1 LVVEKNSVARRPP
14 PAVGLEK
21 SGSPSNRPEPTDGR
35 RCLALFRKTAKMAR
49 TNARK
54 GVLDTDIQ
62 MQISKDT
69 LAGRTIVV
77 FVYIA
82 VILLL
87 ATGILL
93 GVWTAQEMNAV
104 VTDQFNAQQMAIAQT
119 AKARIESEIGEVKR
133 DLYFLARTLREK
145 SADLLEVG
153 DVLKQ
158 GLTQL
163 PEPLVRRVAFVDRAG
178 GRLFTTGLLGG
189 GSEAGRPAT
198 ERYDAVRFTSAEEPG
213 FWVSPVTAAASAEEL
228 MIAVRMTP
236 GAERILVLHLNVSAL
251 LSSIVRPIQ
260 SGKTGYAWVIDQE
273 GRFIYHPNSDFLS
286 QNAFEVRAEKFPD
299 VSSVRI
305 HFIQKEKMLKGE
317 QGTGWYYSGW
327 HRGYTGPTKK
337 LIAYSPIHIA
347 DSPPRF
353 WSVAVVAPQSEVED
367 ALSRG
372 SFRLLL
378 LQGVVVLA
386 VILGAAAIIW
396 LENRWS
402 SVLEAKVLAKTD
414 ALVKSE
420 EKYRS
425 LVESAEDLIFTV
437 DREGR
442 FQSLNTFTA
451 RFFGGPPEAFV
462 GRPISSA
469 FPEPS
474 AGHLTGL
481 IAQVHTSAKSLR
493 EEFELP
499 MDERSAWISA
509 HFMPVKTDAGE
520 AGSILCIARDITETK
535 NLQRQLVNAEKLASL
550 GTLAAGVAHEI
561 NNPLG
566 VILGFCEL
574 LLRKAEPGSQ
584 QYDDL
589 KTIERQG
596 LLCKET
602 VENLLSFARAEKQPR
617 DLSDLNVCISEITKV
632 VRHLLDKNGIGLD
645 LRLGEDL
652 PPVKGD
658 ARQLQQ
664 VFLNLIANA
673 MAAMETGGT
682 LTIRS
687 FFDRSARRAVAQFQ
701 DTGIGIPPEH
711 IDHIFEPF
719 FTTKPEGH
727 GTGLGLFVSY
737 GIITRYG
744 GAIECAS
751 IPATALGKQSGT
763 TFTIRLPV
771 SSQ

>member
-1 LVVEKNSVARRPP
+1 MGWKKA
-14 PAVGLEK
+14 G
-21 SGSPSNRPEPTDGR
+21 
-35 RCLALFRKTAKMAR
+35 
-49 TNARK
+49 
-54 GVLDTDIQ
+54 DTRSSIKDH

-69 LAGRTIVV
+69 LAGRTIVAV
-77 FVYIA
+77 VYVA
-82 VILLL
+82 VIALIG
-87 ATGILL
+87 AGILL
-93 GVWTAQEMNAV
+93 GVWTAREMNAV
-104 VTDQFNAQQMAIAQT
+104 VTDQFNTQQMVIAQT
-119 AKARIESEIGEVKR
+119 AKARIEREIGEVKLE
-133 DLYFLARTLREK
+133 LYFQAQALRGKGADTRELADALQQSLVRLSE
-145 SADLLEVG
+145 SG
-153 DVLKQ
+153 
-158 GLTQL
+158 
-163 PEPLVRRVAFVDRAG
+163 VRRVEVVDQTARRVFTG
-178 GRLFTTGLLGG
+178 GRH
-189 GSEAGRPAT
+189 GSWSERSLAGT
-198 ERYDAVRFTSAEEPG
+198 DLYDGVRFTSREEPA
-213 FWVSPVTAAASAEEL
+213 FWVSPVPADAAAEEM
-228 MIAVRMTP
+228 MIAARLTP
-236 GAERILVLHLNVSAL
+236 DAERLLVFHLNVSTL
-251 LSSIVRPIQ
+251 LSSIVKTIQ
-260 SGKTGYAWVIDQE
+260 SGKTGYAWVIDPE
-273 GRFIYHPNSDFLS
+273 GRFIYHPNPDFFGRD
-286 QNAFEVRAEKFPD
+286 AFSVREEKFPD
-299 VSSVRI
+299 ISNERI

-337 LIAYSPIHIA
+337 LIAYCPIQVA
-347 DSPPRF
+347 DSPLRF

-367 ALSRG
+367 ALRRG

-378 LQGVVVLA
+378 LQGLVVIA

-414 ALVKSE
+414 ALAKSE

-451 RFFGGPPEAFV
+451 KFFGGAPDAFV
-462 GRPISSA
+462 GRHLSSA

-474 AGHLTGL
+474 AAHQAKL
-481 IAQVHTSAKSLR
+481 IAQVHLSGKSIR

-499 MDERSAWISA
+499 IGERSAWISA
-509 HFMPVKTDAGE
+509 NFMPVKTETDDVGA
-520 AGSILCIARDITETK
+520 ILCIARDITETK

-574 LLRKAEPGSQ
+574 LLRKTENGTQ
-584 QYDDL
+584 QYEDL

-617 DLSDLNVCISEITKV
+617 EYSDLNAGIEEIAKI
-632 VRHLLDKNGIGLD
+632 VRHLLEKNGITLVLD
-645 LRLGEDL
+645 LGESL

-664 VFLNLIANA
+664 VFLNLITNA
-673 MAAMETGGT
+673 MAAMENGGT

-687 FFDRSARRAVAQFQ
+687 FLERATRRAVALFQ
-701 DTGIGIPPEH
+701 DTGTGIPPDH

-719 FTTKPEGH
+719 FTTKPEGQ

-737 GIITRYG
+737 GIITSYG
-744 GAIECAS
+744 GTIECAS
-751 IPATALGKQSGT
+751 APATALGKQPGT
-763 TFTIRLPV
+763 TFTVKLPTG
-771 SSQ
+771 SKEDSAKP

>member
-1 LVVEKNSVARRPP
+1 
-14 PAVGLEK
+14 
-21 SGSPSNRPEPTDGR
+21 
-35 RCLALFRKTAKMAR
+35 
-49 TNARK
+49 
-54 GVLDTDIQ
+54 

-69 LAGRTIVV
+69 LAGRTIVAI
-77 FVYIA
+77 VYIA

-87 ATGILL
+87 TAGILL
-93 GVWTAQEMNAV
+93 GVWTAREMTAV

-119 AKARIESEIGEVKR
+119 TKARIESELNEIKS
-133 DLYFLARTLREK
+133 DLYFLAQAILEKPANAQEIAGALRPN
-145 SADLLEVG
+145 LPR
-153 DVLKQ
+153 
-158 GLTQL
+158 L
-163 PEPLVRRVAFVDRAG
+163 PENIVRRVEFVDRAN
-178 GRLFTTGLLGG
+178 GRVFTGLLT
-189 GSEAGRPAT
+189 GSWS
-198 ERYDAVRFTSAEEPG
+198 ERRLPEDDPTRAVRFAVQKEPA
-213 FWVSPVTAAASAEEL
+213 FWVSAVSVDTTVEE
-228 MIAVRMTP
+228 MMMAVRVGQDPDRM
-236 GAERILVLHLNVSAL
+236 LVFHLSVSAL
-251 LSSIVRPIQ
+251 LSSIVKPIQ

-273 GRFIYHPNSDFLS
+273 GRFLFHPNPDFLGRD
-286 QNAFEVRAEKFPD
+286 AFAIRDEKFPD
-299 VSSVRI
+299 LSNKPI
-305 HFIQKEKMLKGE
+305 HFIQKERMLKGE

-337 LIAYSPIHIA
+337 LIAYCPIQIA
-347 DSPPRF
+347 ENPPRF

-367 ALSRG
+367 ALSQG

-414 ALVKSE
+414 ALAKSE

-437 DREGR
+437 DRDIC

-451 RFFGGPPEAFV
+451 KFFGGTPERFV

-469 FPEPS
+469 FPE
-474 AGHLTGL
+474 AVAAHQAEL
-481 IAQVHTSAKSLR
+481 IAQVHRSGKSIR

-499 MDERSAWISA
+499 VGDRSAWISA
-509 HFMPVKTDAGE
+509 NFMPVKTDAGE

-574 LLRKAEPGSQ
+574 LLRKTPPGTQ
-584 QYDDL
+584 PHEDL

-602 VENLLSFARAEKQPR
+602 VENLLSFARAEKQPL
-617 DLSDLNVCISEITKV
+617 DYSNLNTCIEEITKI
-632 VRHLLDKNGIGLD
+632 VRHLLHKNDITLVLD
-645 LRLGEDL
+645 LDERL
-652 PPVKGD
+652 PPAKGD

-664 VFLNLIANA
+664 VFLNLITNA
-673 MAAMETGGT
+673 MAAMENGGS
-682 LTIRS
+682 LAIRS
-687 FFDRSARRAVAQFQ
+687 FMEPPTRRAVVQFQ
-701 DTGIGIPPEH
+701 HTGIGIPPDH
-711 IDHIFEPF
+711 LDHIFEPL
-719 FTTKPEGH
+719 FTTKPEGK

-737 GIITRYG
+737 GIITSYG
-744 GAIECAS
+744 GTMECVS
-751 IPATALGKQSGT
+751 TPSTALGKQPGP
-763 TFTIRLPV
+763 TFTIKLPIRV
-771 SSQ
+771 E

>member
-1 LVVEKNSVARRPP
+1 
-14 PAVGLEK
+14 
-21 SGSPSNRPEPTDGR
+21 
-35 RCLALFRKTAKMAR
+35 
-49 TNARK
+49 
-54 GVLDTDIQ
+54 

-69 LAGRTIVV
+69 LAGRTIVAI
-77 FVYIA
+77 VYVA

-93 GVWTAQEMNAV
+93 GVWTAREMNAV
-104 VTDQFNAQQMAIAQT
+104 VTDQFNAQQMVIAQT
-119 AKARIESEIGEVKR
+119 AKARIESEIEDVKR
-133 DLYFLARTLREK
+133 NLYFQAQVIREETEDPRK
-145 SADLLEVG
+145 IADAL
-153 DVLKQ
+153 Q
-158 GLTQL
+158 PSMMQL
-163 PEPLVRRVAFVDRAG
+163 PASMVRRVEVVDRAS
-178 GRLFTTGLLGG
+178 GRVFTGLSP
-189 GSEAGRPAT
+189 GSWS
-198 ERYDAVRFTSAEEPG
+198 ERRLTPDDPTHAVRFAHQAEPAY
-213 FWVSPVTAAASAEEL
+213 WVSPVSVDATVMEL
-228 MIAVRMTP
+228 MIAVRL
-236 GAERILVLHLNVSAL
+236 GADPERMLVFHLSVSTL
-251 LSSIVRPIQ
+251 LSSIVKPIQ
-260 SGKTGYAWVIDQE
+260 SGKTGYAWVIDPE
-273 GRFIYHPNSDFLS
+273 GRFIFHPNPDFFGR
-286 QNAFEVRAEKFPD
+286 NAFKVRDEKFPNL
-299 VSSVRI
+299 SNEPI

-337 LIAYSPIHIA
+337 LIAFCPIQIA
-347 DSPPRF
+347 DTPPRF

-402 SVLEAKVLAKTD
+402 GVLEAKVIAKTD
-414 ALVKSE
+414 ALAKSE

-437 DREGR
+437 DRDIR

-451 RFFGGPPEAFV
+451 KFFGGTPERF
-462 GRPISSA
+462 GGQPISSA
-469 FPEPS
+469 FPE
-474 AGHLTGL
+474 AVAAHQAEL
-481 IAQVHTSAKSLR
+481 IAQVHRSGKSIR

-499 MDERSAWISA
+499 VGERSAWISA
-509 HFMPVKTDAGE
+509 NFMPVKTDAGE
-520 AGSILCIARDITETK
+520 VGSILCIARDITETK

-574 LLRKAEPGSQ
+574 LLRKAPKDSQ
-584 QYDDL
+584 QFEDL

-602 VENLLSFARAEKQPR
+602 VENLLSFARAEKQPL
-617 DLSDLNVCISEITKV
+617 DYSDLNACIEEITKI
-632 VRHLLDKNGIGLD
+632 VRHLLGKNDITLVLD
-645 LRLGEDL
+645 LEERL

-664 VFLNLIANA
+664 VFLNVITNA
-673 MAAMETGGT
+673 MAAMQNGGR

-687 FFDRSARRAVAQFQ
+687 FVERPTRRAVVQFQ
-701 DTGIGIPPEH
+701 DTGIGIPPDH

-719 FTTKPEGH
+719 FTTKPEGK

-737 GIITRYG
+737 GIITSYG
-744 GAIECAS
+744 GTMECVS
-751 IPATALGKQSGT
+751 TSATGLGKQLGT
-763 TFTIRLPV
+763 TFTIKLPTGSV
-771 SSQ
+771 ENLEKA

>member
-1 LVVEKNSVARRPP
+1 
-14 PAVGLEK
+14 
-21 SGSPSNRPEPTDGR
+21 
-35 RCLALFRKTAKMAR
+35 
-49 TNARK
+49 
-54 GVLDTDIQ
+54 

-69 LAGRTIVV
+69 LAGRTIVAI
-77 FVYIA
+77 VYVA
-82 VILLL
+82 VVLLL

-93 GVWTAQEMNAV
+93 GVWTAREMNAV
-104 VTDQFNAQQMAIAQT
+104 VTEQFNAQQMAIAQT

-133 DLYFLARTLREK
+133 DLFFLAQAIRETPMN
-145 SADLLEVG
+145 AREVAAALQQSL
-153 DVLKQ
+153 V
-158 GLTQL
+158 QL
-163 PEPLVRRVAFVDRAG
+163 PEHVVRRVEVVDRATD
-178 GRLFTTGLLGG
+178 RLFSCRLP
-189 GSEAGRPAT
+189 GSCSERRLAENDPA
-198 ERYDAVRFTSAEEPG
+198 RAARFSSQEEPA
-213 FWVSPVTAAASAEEL
+213 FWVSPVSAEEM
-228 MIAVRMTP
+228 MIAARVTP
-236 GAERILVLHLNVSAL
+236 DAGRLLVLHLNVSTL
-251 LSSIVRPIQ
+251 LSSVTQSIH

-273 GRFIYHPNSDFLS
+273 GRFIHHPNPDFFYRD
-286 QNAFEVRAEKFPD
+286 AFVVRDEKFPGLANEP
-299 VSSVRI
+299 I

-337 LIAYSPIHIA
+337 LIAYCPIRLA
-347 DSPPRF
+347 EDPARF

-414 ALVKSE
+414 DLAKSE

-451 RFFGGPPEAFV
+451 KFFGGAPEAFA
-462 GRPISSA
+462 GKPISSA

-474 AGHLTGL
+474 AGHLAGL
-481 IAQVHTSAKSLR
+481 IAQVHLSGKSLR

-509 HFMPVKTDAGE
+509 HFMPVKSGAGE
-520 AGSILCIARDITETK
+520 VGSILCIARDVTETK

-574 LLRKAEPGSQ
+574 LLRKADPGSQ
-584 QYDDL
+584 QHEDL

-617 DLSDLNVCISEITKV
+617 DASDLNACIEEITKI
-632 VRHLLDKNGIGLD
+632 VRHLIEKNSIVLELD
-645 LRLGEDL
+645 LGEDL
-652 PPVKGD
+652 PAVKGD

-664 VFLNLIANA
+664 VFLNLITNA

-687 FFDRSARRAVAQFQ
+687 LLDRSARWAVVQFQ

-719 FTTKPEGH
+719 FTTKPEGQ

-737 GIITRYG
+737 GIITGYG

-751 IPATALGKQSGT
+751 TPATALGKRPGT
-763 TFTIRLPV
+763 TFTIKLPI
-771 SSQ
+771 SAKLEDRCPAAS

>member
-1 LVVEKNSVARRPP
+1 
-14 PAVGLEK
+14 
-21 SGSPSNRPEPTDGR
+21 
-35 RCLALFRKTAKMAR
+35 
-49 TNARK
+49 
-54 GVLDTDIQ
+54 

-77 FVYIA
+77 IVYIA

-93 GVWTAQEMNAV
+93 GVWTAREMNAV
-104 VTDQFNAQQMAIAQT
+104 VTDQFNAQQMVIAQT
-119 AKARIESEIGEVKR
+119 AKARIEREIGEIKR
-133 DLYFLARTLREK
+133 ELFLQAQTLRKNPEDVQRLAEALQPGLARLRG
-145 SADLLEVG
+145 SEVRK
-153 DVLKQ
+153 V
-158 GLTQL
+158 
-163 PEPLVRRVAFVDRAG
+163 EVVDRVN
-178 GRLFTTGLLGG
+178 GRVFTSNLR
-189 GSEAGRPAT
+189 GSWSEGDLTEAGL
-198 ERYDAVRFTSAEEPG
+198 YDAVRFGSPEEPA
-213 FWVSPVTAAASAEEL
+213 FWVSAVSSGAATEEM
-228 MIAVRMTP
+228 MIAARLTP
-236 GAERILVLHLNVSAL
+236 DAGRLLVFHINVSAL
-251 LSSIVRPIQ
+251 LSAIVKPIQ

-273 GRFIYHPNSDFLS
+273 GRFIYHPNPDFFGRD
-286 QNAFEVRAEKFPD
+286 AFAVREEKFPD
-299 VSSVRI
+299 LSNEPI
-305 HFIQKEKMLKGE
+305 HFIQREKMLKGQ
-317 QGTGWYYSGW
+317 QGTGWYYSAW
-327 HRGYTGPTKK
+327 HRGYAAATKK
-337 LIAYSPIHIA
+337 LIAYCPIQVA
-347 DSPPRF
+347 ENPPRF

-386 VILGAAAIIW
+386 VILGATAIIW

-414 ALVKSE
+414 DLAKSE

-451 RFFGGPPEAFV
+451 KFFGGTPEAFV
-462 GRPISSA
+462 GKPISSA

-474 AGHLTGL
+474 ATRQAGL
-481 IAQVHTSAKSLR
+481 IAQVHRSGKSVR

-499 MDERSAWISA
+499 MGDRSAWISA
-509 HFMPVKTDAGE
+509 NFMPVKTDAGE
-520 AGSILCIARDITETK
+520 VGSILCIGRDITETK
-535 NLQRQLVNAEKLASL
+535 NLQRQLVNTEKLASL

-574 LLRKAEPGSQ
+574 LLRKTDPGSQ
-584 QYDDL
+584 QHEDL

-617 DLSDLNVCISEITKV
+617 DSSDLNACIEEITKI
-632 VRHLLDKNGIGLD
+632 VRHLLEKNNIALE
-645 LRLGEDL
+645 LHLGENL

-664 VFLNLIANA
+664 VFLNLVTNA

-682 LTIRS
+682 LTIHS
-687 FFDRSARRAVAQFQ
+687 FFERSTRRAVARFQ
-701 DTGIGIPPEH
+701 DSGVGIPPEH

-719 FTTKPEGH
+719 FTTKPEGQ

-737 GIITRYG
+737 GIITSYG
-744 GAIECAS
+744 GAIECTS
-751 IPATALGKQSGT
+751 TPATALGKQAGT
-763 TFTIRLPV
+763 TFTVKLPV
-771 SSQ
+771 SSK

>member
-1 LVVEKNSVARRPP
+1 
-14 PAVGLEK
+14 
-21 SGSPSNRPEPTDGR
+21 
-35 RCLALFRKTAKMAR
+35 MAFPI
-49 TNARK
+49 K
-54 GVLDTDIQ
+54 DP

-77 FVYIA
+77 VVYVA
-82 VILLL
+82 VIALL
-87 ATGILL
+87 AAGILL
-93 GVWTAQEMNAV
+93 GVWTAREMNSV
-104 VTDQFNAQQMAIAQT
+104 VTDQFNAQQMVIAQT
-119 AKARIESEIGEVKR
+119 AKARIERELGEIKR
-133 DLYFLARTLREK
+133 ELYFQAQALRGKTAKPRELTDALQGSLARLSESGVRGV
-145 SADLLEVG
+145 EV
-153 DVLKQ
+153 
-158 GLTQL
+158 
-163 PEPLVRRVAFVDRAG
+163 VDRATRRVFTG
-178 GRLFTTGLLGG
+178 GMHGSWSERDLSGTGV
-189 GSEAGRPAT
+189 
-198 ERYDAVRFTSAEEPG
+198 YDAARFPSQGEPA
-213 FWVSPVTAAASAEEL
+213 FWVSPVRTDAAGEEM
-228 MIAVRMTP
+228 MIAARLTP
-236 GAERILVLHLNVSAL
+236 DAERLLVFHLNLSAL
-251 LSSIVRPIQ
+251 LSSIAKSIQ
-260 SGKTGYAWVIDQE
+260 SGKTGYAWIIDQK
-273 GRFIYHPNSDFLS
+273 GRFIYHPNPDFFGRD
-286 QNAFEVRAEKFPD
+286 AFAVRDEKFPNL
-299 VSSVRI
+299 SNERI

-327 HRGYTGPTKK
+327 HHGYIGPTKK
-337 LIAYSPIHIA
+337 LIAYCPIQVA
-347 DSPPRF
+347 ETPPRF

-367 ALSRG
+367 ALRRG

-378 LQGVVVLA
+378 LQGLVVLA
-386 VILGAAAIIW
+386 VILGATAIIW

-402 SVLEAKVLAKTD
+402 SVLEAKVVAKTD
-414 ALVKSE
+414 ALAKSE

-451 RFFGGPPEAFV
+451 KFFGGTPEAFV
-462 GRPISSA
+462 GRHISSA

-474 AGHLTGL
+474 AAHQAKL
-481 IAQVHTSAKSLR
+481 IAQVHLSGKSLR

-499 MDERSAWISA
+499 MGERSAWISA
-509 HFMPVKTDAGE
+509 NFMPVKTDGGE
-520 AGSILCIARDITETK
+520 VASILCIARDITETK

-574 LLRKAEPGSQ
+574 LLRKAEKGTQ
-584 QYDDL
+584 QYEDL

-602 VENLLSFARAEKQPR
+602 VENLLSFARSEKQR
-617 DLSDLNVCISEITKV
+617 REYSDLNAGIEEIAKI
-632 VRHLLDKNGIGLD
+632 VRHLLEKSGITLVLD
-645 LRLGEDL
+645 LGKNL

-664 VFLNLIANA
+664 VFLNLITNA

-687 FFDRSARRAVAQFQ
+687 LLERSTRRAVALFQ
-701 DTGIGIPPEH
+701 DTGTGIPPDH

-719 FTTKPEGH
+719 FTTKPEGQ

-737 GIITRYG
+737 GIITGYG
-744 GAIECAS
+744 GTIECTS
-751 IPATALGKQSGT
+751 TPATALGKQPGT
-763 TFTIRLPV
+763 VFTVKLPTG
-771 SSQ
+771 SAADLTETADAALHMPEEK